1 VSDPDPRYAIDTP
14 RLGRAVDE
22 AMADALRD
30 VAARVE
36 GGAVA
41 DYIPEL
47 ARADHDAFGLSI
59 ASVLGR
65 VYGAGDREALFT
77 IQSISKPFVYAFA
90 LDELGA
96 DEMLRH
102 VGVEPS
108 GEPFNAISLDEAGR
122 PANPLINAGA
132 IVTTSLVPAADADD
146 RFARVR
152 DILSRFAGRELDLDD
167 AVHRSEAETGHR
179 NRALAGLTLAAG
191 ALGTADVDSATDPYF
206 RQCSLL
212 VSTADLALMG
222 ATLANGGVHP
232 LTRERVVGE
241 RAARDALSVMAMC
254 GMYDRSGAWIFRV
267 GMPAK
272 SGVGGGIVAVKPG
285 EFGVGVFSPPL
296 DAAGNSIR
304 GVALLE
310 MLSGR
315 AGLHMFDHTLEPT
328 SPVGAVTIGD
338 EGGDVTVALRGELD
352 FVAMEQVVH
361 DAARVLEHAGATM
374 LRFDLDDVTRV
385 APVAE
390 RLLQATVRAADA
402 SGIEVRFVN
411 VRASLGFDPFAR

>member
-1 VSDPDPRYAIDTP
+1 
-14 RLGRAVDE
+14 
-22 AMADALRD
+22 
-30 VAARVE
+30 
-36 GGAVA
+36 
-41 DYIPEL
+41 
-47 ARADHDAFGLSI
+47 
-59 ASVLGR
+59 
-65 VYGAGDREALFT
+65 
-77 IQSISKPFVYAFA
+77 
-90 LDELGA
+90 
-96 DEMLRH
+96 
-102 VGVEPS
+102 
-108 GEPFNAISLDEAGR
+108 
-122 PANPLINAGA
+122 
-132 IVTTSLVPAADADD
+132 
-146 RFARVR
+146 VR